1 MVTEAKSGAGL
12 PAIRGVFKLSSK
24 MVFFFFFFLK
34 CEPEQEAGVKH
45 LSAQLGPVI
54 LPMLITRAMH
64 LR

>member
-1 MVTEAKSGAGL
+1 MG
-12 PAIRGVFKLSSK
+12 PAYQLF
-24 MVFFFFFFLK
+24 MVFLNSPLKWCCFFFLK
-34 CEPEQEAGVKH
+34 CEPEQEASVKH

>member
-12 PAIRGVFKLSSK
+12 PAICGVFKLSSK
-24 MVFFFFFFLK
+24 MVLFFFFLK

>member
-24 MVFFFFFFLK
+24 MVVFFFFLK
-34 CEPEQEAGVKH
+34 CEPEQEADVKH

>member
-1 MVTEAKSGAGL
+1 MG
-12 PAIRGVFKLSSK
+12 PAYQLFVVLLNSPLKWC
-24 MVFFFFFFLK
+24 VVFFFLK